1 MASQRFE
8 MGGTALQ
15 TAGLLCGLVQMLSCN
30 RDPSHTLLRL
40 QPLRVNKKG
49 QICIN
54 INMRWSLFERW
65 SIPKSIQSIINSVL
79 KAIMVNKRTS
89 QLTFII
95 LIGRVAFAT
104 RLSHTPRTCG
114 RKGRHHYCFFELHLQ
129 RSRATLPAR
138 VPLCLPLLLAFI
150 SHRIELPA
158 SQLPSVHTSRM
169 GIACNIENMISAS
182 WGTNIVHNFHHL
194 NTG

>member
-1 MASQRFE
+1 MFSQRLE

-15 TAGLLCGLVQMLSCN
+15 AAGLLCGLVQMLSCN

-54 INMRWSLFERW
+54 INMKWSLFERW
-65 SIPKSIQSIINSVL
+65 SSLKSIQRIMNSFPKEVIL
-79 KAIMVNKRTS
+79 NKRTS
-89 QLTFII
+89 QLKIQMII
-95 LIGRVAFAT
+95 LIGRIAFAT
-104 RLSHTPRTCG
+104 RLSHTPCTCG

-129 RSRATLPAR
+129 RSKATLPAR
-138 VPLCLPLLLAFI
+138 VTLCLLLLLAVI

-169 GIACNIENMISAS
+169 GIACNIETLISTSWSTNLEVSMI
-182 WGTNIVHNFHHL
+182 
-194 NTG
+194 